1 MLTDKYAKQAGVT
14 LSDCLAAVQT
24 AEITPTV
31 TLPPPVA
38 SIEPIEPIEP
48 AIEPV
53 IEPVPDSL
61 ELSAPTTMKTLASC
75 TNTSSVDNVCKAQ
88 LDTAVLF
95 LKQNQGTVTVQGNQL
110 TGKTRADSMKRYLL
124 ANGIDES
131 RVVFALGDEDTTTLS
146 LVYANQ

>member
-31 TLPPPVA
+31 TLPTPVA